1 MQNQQTAGL
10 AGLPCAS
17 ICRIVVQAERE
28 MLKYKA

>member
-1 MQNQQTAGL
+1 L